1 MRLRLDPARDID
13 AALLRYRKL
22 FWVIALFSG
31 VINLLAVVPAIYM
44 MQVFDRVMSS
54 RNEMTLLLLT
64 LMALGLFLLSSMV
77 EWIRGQV
84 MIRMSEGIDQDLGER
99 IFGVAFQKSLK
110 EHNANPAQVMS
121 DLNALRQFVTGSAL
135 ISLLDLPWM
144 PIFLIVTG
152 LLHPWLGLFTLL
164 GAMILFALAIW
175 NENVTRKGL
184 DEANQMSV
192 QASRYVNSTLQNAE
206 VIQAMGMLG
215 NMQRRWA
222 AMQQKLIAA
231 QAGAS
236 DKGAAISTVTRLVRT
251 AWQSLAMAVAML
263 LILEGQITGGVMMA
277 AGFLIGKAMLPAE
290 QAISSWKQLDGAKAS
305 YQRLC
310 ELLEEFPRPVPKMP
324 LPAPTGALRIERL
337 VVTPPGSNKPV
348 INGID
353 LALNKGE
360 VLAIIG
366 PSASGKSSL
375 ARAMVGVWPSTHGS
389 VRLDGA
395 EISQWSREALGP
407 YLGYLPQDIELFAG
421 TVAENI
427 ARFAEV
433 DSAKV
438 IEAAT
443 LAGIHAMILRFPHGY
458 DTQLGPGGMGLSG
471 GQKQRIGLAR
481 ALYGQPPLIVLD
493 EPNSNLDDA
502 GEAALVA
509 AIGQL
514 RQAGST
520 VVLVT
525 HRPSVLAVI
534 DKLLV
539 LQDGNQRMFG
549 PRDQVLKALLPAG
562 QQASA
567 GAATS
572 QPT

>member
-135 ISLLDLPWM
+135 IALLDLPWM

-164 GAMILFALAIW
+164 GAVILFALAIW
-175 NENVTRKGL
+175 NEHATRKGL

-215 NMQRRWA
+215 NMQRRWT

-310 ELLEEFPRPVPKMP
+310 ELLEEFPRPAPKMP

-353 LALNKGE
+353 LTLNKGE

-549 PRDQVLKALLPAG
+549 PRDQVLKALLPAS

-567 GAATS
+567 SAATS